1 MFLFFEEGEC
11 LCLLVS
17 PQWRSEGGKGSW
29 ASPRG
34 GGVRQNPAKDFKK
47 FIQGEIL
54 IILKEKDENVVIFF
68 FDYILDISATS
79 PPPPPPYKIN
89 NNILI
94 YLTSSTRYGNWR
106 PPPSPCVSTHGRVSV
121 HVAYWTRRSWPPA
134 DTVSH
139 VNLDQRSGD
148 MAVGSR
154 GLVAIRA

>member
-34 GGVRQNPAKDFKK
+34 GVRQNSAKDFKK

-79 PPPPPPYKIN
+79 PPPHH
-89 NNILI
+89 
-94 YLTSSTRYGNWR
+94 LTKLTTIFLY
-106 PPPSPCVSTHGRVSV
+106 
-121 HVAYWTRRSWPPA
+121 
-134 DTVSH
+134 
-139 VNLDQRSGD
+139 
-148 MAVGSR
+148 
-154 GLVAIRA
+154 I